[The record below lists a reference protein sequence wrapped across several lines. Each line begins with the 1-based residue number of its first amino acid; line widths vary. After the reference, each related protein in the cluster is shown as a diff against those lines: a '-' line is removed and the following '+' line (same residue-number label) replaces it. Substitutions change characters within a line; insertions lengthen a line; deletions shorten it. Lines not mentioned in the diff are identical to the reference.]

1 MDVLVGRKDARIL
14 VPVNFSRRR
23 DDEKAL
29 QVLLLSSK
37 SSFIEQL
44 RERLEPLTWEIRE
57 ARSGAEALEVL
68 HESGGIEVILLD
80 PVLPDLLPTEFCGM
94 VRERYPDI
102 EILTM
107 NTQTGHLLVSSAAP
121 TPFASQLA
129 DLLYGRTPSPALQ
142 SLTLETELAKGPP
155 ETRKLRG
162 MVGES
167 AAMRRI
173 YALVH
178 KVAPRETTVLV
189 TGESGTGKDLV
200 AQEIHMISPRRKSPF
215 VVVNCAAIPEALL
228 EAELFGYAKGA
239 FTGAMQSRIGRIH
252 AAQGGTLFLDEIGD
266 MPLAL
271 QSKIL
276 RFLEQGEV
284 QRLGSNDNLKVD
296 VRVVAAT
303 NAPLLKLVKEKLFRE
318 DLYYRLNVFPV
329 TLAPL
334 RERDGDVPRLA
345 AVFAERFSPGVALAP
360 DAIAALERHDWPGN
374 VRELRNVMERASI
387 MLGDSREITAAEIL
401 I

>member
-1 MDVLVGRKDARIL
+1 M
-14 VPVNFSRRR
+14 PVNFSRRR

-37 SSFIEQL
+37 TSFIEQL

-68 HESGGIEVILLD
+68 HENGTIEVILLD

-102 EILTM
+102 EILTI

-334 RERDGDVPRLA
+334 RERNGDVPRLA
-345 AVFAERFSPGVALAP
+345 AVFAERFSPGVTLTP
-360 DAIAALERHDWPGN
+360 DAVAALERHDWPGN